1 MSGKIF
7 QEVVQRMRLLN
18 SILFISLF
26 SVILTSA
33 QVRRTPLANQP
44 QSAAEAF
51 NEGQNAQEKGDFNN
65 AIRLYTAAI
74 NAEPKLFQAYYQRAT
89 AYLSLSRDREA
100 EADLKKVLELN
111 PDFARAHRAIGQIYL
126 DAGKTA
132 EALQAFARALE
143 LEPKL
148 TGVRI
153 YYASAL
159 IKNNEPE
166 KAYQQLRA
174 ALENGEKGALA
185 YALLGLAE
193 ERTNRPDEAFLDY
206 SQAIAL
212 DATSATALEGRARL
226 YEKRGAFDKA
236 IADYSTSYRTQPSRE
251 VAMRLAALYTRAGQP
266 QAAIG
271 IYRSLLI
278 EKPDDMDARREMAQA
293 LKDNG
298 HAEDAAKEIEKLL
311 TLQPSNAKLLMAAGD
326 IQFKDNP
333 EKAAQYYQRALQAEP
348 ANNRARVQLGAAMV
362 RAMQFETA
370 IPILAEAIKR
380 EANNYV
386 AHANLGTAYFKLKQY
401 LPSAQEFIW
410 LINAK
415 PDTAASYFFLAISLD
430 RLGDCPQAVRAYQEF
445 ARRGDAN
452 TFKNELEETRI
463 RLSLLQNLVKEG
475 KCKAPAKGK

>member
-1 MSGKIF
+1 
-7 QEVVQRMRLLN
+7 MR
-18 SILFISLF
+18 LF
-26 SVILTSA
+26 SVTFLIGLLVCVSSA
-33 QVRRTPLANQP
+33 QVRRTPLSNQG
-44 QSAAEAF
+44 QSVAELF
-51 NEGQNAQEKGDFNN
+51 EEGQTAQEKGDFNN
-65 AIRLYTAAI
+65 AIRHYTAAI
-74 NAEPKLFQAYYQRAT
+74 QAEPALFQAYYQRAT

-100 EADLKKVLELN
+100 EADLKKVIELK
-111 PDFARAHRAIGQIYL
+111 PDFARAYRAIGQIYL

-132 EALQAFARALE
+132 EALQSFARALD
-143 LEPKL
+143 LDGKL
-148 TGVRI
+148 TGVRV

-166 KAYQQLRA
+166 KALLQLRT
-174 ALENGEKGALA
+174 ALDNGEKSALA
-185 YALLGLAE
+185 FALLGLAE
-193 ERTNRPDEAFLDY
+193 ERTNKLEEAFADY

-212 DATSATALEGRARL
+212 DPTSATALEGRARIH
-226 YEKRGAFDKA
+226 EKRGALDKA
-236 IADYSTSYRTQPSRE
+236 IMDYSTSYRTQPSRE

-271 IYRSLLI
+271 IYRTLLI
-278 EKPDDMDARREMAQA
+278 EKPDDLDARMEMAQA

-298 HAEDAAKEIEKLL
+298 QVEDAAKEVEKLL
-311 TLQPSNAKLLMAAGD
+311 ALQPFNAKLLIAAGD
-326 IQFKDNP
+326 IELKDHP
-333 EKAAQYYQRALQAEP
+333 EKAAGFYQRALQAEP
-348 ANNRARVQLGAAMV
+348 ANNRARVQLGAALV

-370 IPILAEAIKR
+370 VPLLLEAIKR
-380 EANNYV
+380 EPTNYV

-410 LINAK
+410 LIQAR

-445 ARRGDAN
+445 TRRADAA

-475 KCKAPAKGK
+475 KCKPPAKAK